1 MLEKAWNK
9 QPLFDRVNTITCY
22 LEAERRPVMTD
33 DQPPIDPRPKSWI
46 DKIAQ
51 VFSDEPTDTQS
62 LLELLRNAEQDQ
74 VLDADA
80 LGIIEGALQVSSMQ
94 VRDIMIPRSQVV
106 TVPADLSLC
115 EIVERV
121 TKASHSRFPVVGE
134 NVDNVMGIL
143 LAKDLL
149 PLLLAENQDKFDI
162 KDIVRAATFVPESKR
177 LNVLLREFRET
188 RQHMAIVIDE
198 YGSVCGAV
206 TIEDVLEQIVGEI
219 EDEFDVDDDSYIKK
233 FDDQNF
239 IVKAFTPIDEFNQ
252 YFATDFNDQEFTT
265 IGGLVL
271 QQFGHIP
278 ERSESLTIGSF
289 QITVLNA
296 DSRQIKLL
304 KVNTNVL
311 SSSDTAA

>member
-1 MLEKAWNK
+1 
-9 QPLFDRVNTITCY
+9 
-22 LEAERRPVMTD
+22 MTD
-33 DQPPIDPRPKSWI
+33 DQSTIDPRAKSWI

-51 VFSDEPTDTQS
+51 VFSDEPTDKKS

-74 VLDADA
+74 VLDADT

-106 TVPADLSLC
+106 TVAANLGLSEILDLVS
-115 EIVERV
+115 R
-121 TKASHSRFPVVGE
+121 ASHSRFPVVGE

-149 PLLLAENQDKFDI
+149 PLVLNGGQEKFNI
-162 KDIVRAATFVPESKR
+162 KDIVRPATFVPESKR
-177 LNVLLREFRET
+177 LNILLKEFRET

-198 YGSVCGAV
+198 YGSVCGVV

-233 FDDQNF
+233 FDEQNY
-239 IVKAFTPIDEFNQ
+239 IVKALTPVDEFNE
-252 YFATDFNDQEFTT
+252 YFDTEFSDQEFTT

-271 QQFGHIP
+271 QEFGHIP
-278 ERSESLTIGSF
+278 ERGEMISIGDF
-289 QITVLNA
+289 DIIILNA

-304 KVNTNVL
+304 KVTTPE
-311 SSSDTAA
+311 TA